1 MIHIEGLS
9 AKQHI
14 IADALWECETEREV
28 QQLFE
33 VFPVREVILV
43 KEMIVAATMDQIVNS
58 DLELA
63 RDYLSK
69 FSL

>member
-28 QQLFE
+28 QMLFE
-33 VFPVREVILV
+33 VFPVSEVILV
-43 KEMIVAATMDQIVNS
+43 KEMMIAATMDTIVNN
-58 DLELA
+58 DVEEA
-63 RDYLSK
+63 KEYLSK